1 MRKRN
6 TACKLI
12 QALILAAIVMLL
24 PVTVWA
30 QETTLTTVVPS
41 SHILHLDLTGEGTI
55 VVDGV
60 AYTQSADIQIQRKS
74 RPEISLQITDGN
86 KVKSVLWGD
95 EDITEAIRKGSW
107 TMPEVIEDVSIFV
120 NLEKAGTTP
129 QTGDV
134 VHKYLLMNIAA
145 VSLVGMTVCLI
156 KLKKDKAT
164 QKKKSSPM

>member
-1 MRKRN
+1 MKRKN

-41 SHILHLDLTGEGTI
+41 SHTLHLELSGEGTI
-55 VVDGV
+55 VIDGV

-74 RPEISLQITDGN
+74 RPEISLQIADGN
-86 KVKSVLWGD
+86 KVKSVLWGS

-107 TMPEVIEDVSIFV
+107 TMPEVIEDVSLSVTF
-120 NLEKAGTTP
+120 EKTSSTP
-129 QTGDV
+129 QTGDASRPD
-134 VHKYLLMNIAA
+134 LWFTIAA
-145 VSLVGMTVCLI
+145 LSLIGMIICWLMRT
-156 KLKKDKAT
+156 K
-164 QKKKSSPM
+164 QKV

>member
-1 MRKRN
+1 MKRKN
-6 TACKLI
+6 TACKVI

-41 SHILHLDLTGEGTI
+41 SHVLHLELTGEGAV

-74 RPEISLQITDGN
+74 RPEISLQIADGN
-86 KVKSVLWGD
+86 KVKSVLWGS

-107 TMPEVIEDVSIFV
+107 TMPEVIGDVSLSVTF
-120 NLEKAGTTP
+120 EKVSDNP
-129 QTGDV
+129 QTGDAFD
-134 VHKYLLMNIAA
+134 LLLWFAIAA
-145 VSLVGMTVCLI
+145 LSLLGLTICWLMR
-156 KLKKDKAT
+156 KKET
-164 QKKKSSPM
+164 L

>member
-1 MRKRN
+1 MERKN

-12 QALILAAIVMLL
+12 QVLILAAIVMLL

-41 SHILHLDLTGEGTI
+41 SHILHLEMTGEGAI

-86 KVKSVLWGD
+86 KVKSVLWGS

-107 TMPEVIEDVSIFV
+107 TMPEAIEDVSLAVTF
-120 NLEKAGTTP
+120 EKTSSTP
-129 QTGDV
+129 QTGDASRPD
-134 VHKYLLMNIAA
+134 LWFIIAA
-145 VSLVGMTVCLI
+145 LSLIGMIICWLMR
-156 KLKKDKAT
+156 KK
-164 QKKKSSPM
+164 QKV

>member
-1 MRKRN
+1 MKRKN

-41 SHILHLDLTGEGTI
+41 SHVLHLELTGEGAV

-60 AYTQSADIQIQRKS
+60 TYTQSADIQIQRKS

-86 KVKSVLWGD
+86 KVKSVLWGG
-95 EDITEAIRKGSW
+95 EDITASISKGSW
-107 TMPEVIEDVSIFV
+107 TMPEVIEDVMLTVTF
-120 NLEKAGTTP
+120 EKTSSAP
-129 QTGDV
+129 QTGEV
-134 VHKYLLMNIAA
+134 SQPTLWFAIAA
-145 VSLVGMTVCLI
+145 LSWIGMIICWLMR
-156 KLKKDKAT
+156 KK
-164 QKKKSSPM
+164 QKR

>member
-1 MRKRN
+1 MKRKN

-41 SHILHLDLTGEGTI
+41 SYILHLEMIGEGAI

-86 KVKSVLWGD
+86 KVKSVLWGS

-107 TMPEVIEDVSIFV
+107 TMPEAIEDVSLSVTF
-120 NLEKAGTTP
+120 EKTSSTP
-129 QTGDV
+129 QTGDASRPD
-134 VHKYLLMNIAA
+134 LWFTIAA
-145 VSLVGMTVCLI
+145 LSLIGMIICWLMS
-156 KLKKDKAT
+156 KK
-164 QKKKSSPM
+164 QKV

>member
-1 MRKRN
+1 MKRKN

-41 SHILHLDLTGEGTI
+41 SHILHLELTGEGTI

-60 AYTQSADIQIQRKS
+60 AYTQSTDIQIQRKS
-74 RPEISLQITDGN
+74 RPEISLQITDGY

-107 TMPEVIEDVSIFV
+107 TMPEVIEDVSLSVTF
-120 NLEKAGTTP
+120 EKTSSTP
-129 QTGDV
+129 QTGDAFQPELWLSTAGIS
-134 VHKYLLMNIAA
+134 LLGMIA
-145 VSLVGMTVCLI
+145 CLLLYR
-156 KLKKDKAT
+156 KQKA
-164 QKKKSSPM
+164 

>member
-1 MRKRN
+1 MKRKN

-12 QALILAAIVMLL
+12 PVLILAAIVMLL

-41 SHILHLDLTGEGTI
+41 SYVLHLELIGEGTV

-74 RPEISLQITDGN
+74 RPEISLQITDGH

-107 TMPEVIEDVSIFV
+107 TMPEVIEDVSLSVTF
-120 NLEKAGTTP
+120 EKTSSTP
-129 QTGDV
+129 QTGDASRPN
-134 VHKYLLMNIAA
+134 LWFIIAA
-145 VSLVGMTVCLI
+145 LSLIGMIICWLMR
-156 KLKKDKAT
+156 KK
-164 QKKKSSPM
+164 QKV

>member
-1 MRKRN
+1 MKRKN

-41 SHILHLDLTGEGTI
+41 SHTLHIELTGEGTI
-55 VVDGV
+55 IVDGV

-86 KVKSVLWGD
+86 KVKSVLRGS

-107 TMPEVIEDVSIFV
+107 TMPEVIEDVSLSVTF
-120 NLEKAGTTP
+120 EKTSSTP
-129 QTGDV
+129 QTGDASRPD
-134 VHKYLLMNIAA
+134 LWFIIAA
-145 VSLVGMTVCLI
+145 LSLIGMIICWLMR
-156 KLKKDKAT
+156 KK
-164 QKKKSSPM
+164 QKV

>member
-1 MRKRN
+1 MMKRKN

-41 SHILHLDLTGEGTI
+41 SHVLHLELTGEGTV

-86 KVKSVLWGD
+86 KVKSVLWGS
-95 EDITEAIRKGSW
+95 EDITEAIKKGSW
-107 TMPEVIEDVSIFV
+107 TMPEVIEDVSLSVTF
-120 NLEKAGTTP
+120 EKTSSTP
-129 QTGDV
+129 QTGDASRPD
-134 VHKYLLMNIAA
+134 LWFTIAA
-145 VSLVGMTVCLI
+145 LSLIGMIICWLMS
-156 KLKKDKAT
+156 KK
-164 QKKKSSPM
+164 QKV

>member
-1 MRKRN
+1 MKRKN

-12 QALILAAIVMLL
+12 QVLILVAIVMLL

-41 SHILHLDLTGEGTI
+41 SHILPLELTGEGAV

-74 RPEISLQITDGN
+74 RPEISLQITDGS

-107 TMPEVIEDVSIFV
+107 TMPEVIEDVSLSVTF
-120 NLEKAGTTP
+120 EKTSSNP
-129 QTGDV
+129 QTGDASRPD
-134 VHKYLLMNIAA
+134 LWFIIAA
-145 VSLVGMTVCLI
+145 LSLIGIIICWLMR
-156 KLKKDKAT
+156 KK
-164 QKKKSSPM
+164 QKV

>member
-1 MRKRN
+1 MKRKN

-41 SHILHLDLTGEGTI
+41 SHVLHLELTGEGTI

-86 KVKSVLWGD
+86 KVKSVLWGN

-107 TMPEVIEDVSIFV
+107 SMPEVIADVSLSVTF
-120 NLEKAGTTP
+120 EKTSSTP
-129 QTGDV
+129 QTGDASRPD
-134 VHKYLLMNIAA
+134 LWFTIAA
-145 VSLVGMTVCLI
+145 LSLIGMIICWLMR
-156 KLKKDKAT
+156 KK
-164 QKKKSSPM
+164 QKV

>member
-1 MRKRN
+1 MKRKN

-12 QALILAAIVMLL
+12 QALILAAIIMLL

-41 SHILHLDLTGEGTI
+41 SHILHLEMIGEGAI

-86 KVKSVLWGD
+86 KVKSALWGS

-107 TMPEVIEDVSIFV
+107 TMPEVIEDISLSVTF
-120 NLEKAGTTP
+120 EKTSNTP
-129 QTGDV
+129 QTGDASRPD
-134 VHKYLLMNIAA
+134 LWFIIAA
-145 VSLVGMTVCLI
+145 LSLIGIIICWLMR
-156 KLKKDKAT
+156 KK
-164 QKKKSSPM
+164 QKV

>member
-1 MRKRN
+1 MKRKN

-41 SHILHLDLTGEGTI
+41 SHVLHLELTGEGAI

-86 KVKSVLWGD
+86 KVKSVLWGS

-107 TMPEVIEDVSIFV
+107 TMPEVIEDVSLSVTF
-120 NLEKAGTTP
+120 EKTSSTP
-129 QTGDV
+129 QTGDASRPD
-134 VHKYLLMNIAA
+134 LWFTIAA
-145 VSLVGMTVCLI
+145 LSLIGMIICWLMR
-156 KLKKDKAT
+156 KK
-164 QKKKSSPM
+164 QKV

>member
-1 MRKRN
+1 MTSKN

-12 QALILAAIVMLL
+12 TALILVAIVMLL

-41 SHILHLDLTGEGTI
+41 SHTLHLELSGEGAI

-107 TMPEVIEDVSIFV
+107 TMPEVTEDVVLTVTF
-120 NLEKAGTTP
+120 EKTSSTP
-129 QTGDV
+129 Q
-134 VHKYLLMNIAA
+134 MNRT
-145 VSLVGMTVCLI
+145 SKNG
-156 KLKKDKAT
+156 
-164 QKKKSSPM
+164 Q

>member
-1 MRKRN
+1 MKRKN
-6 TACKLI
+6 TACKLS
-12 QALILAAIVMLL
+12 QVLILVAIVMLL

-41 SHILHLDLTGEGTI
+41 SHILHLELTGEGAI

-86 KVKSVLWGD
+86 KVKSVLWGS

-107 TMPEVIEDVSIFV
+107 TMPEVTEDVVLTVTF
-120 NLEKAGTTP
+120 EKTSSTP
-129 QTGDV
+129 QTGDAS
-134 VHKYLLMNIAA
+134 LPDLWFTIAA
-145 VSLVGMTVCLI
+145 LSLIGMIICWLMR
-156 KLKKDKAT
+156 KK
-164 QKKKSSPM
+164 QKV

>member
-1 MRKRN
+1 MKRKN

-12 QALILAAIVMLL
+12 QALILAAIIMLL

-41 SHILHLDLTGEGTI
+41 SHILHLELTGEGTI

-86 KVKSVLWGD
+86 KVKSVLWGS

-107 TMPEVIEDVSIFV
+107 TMPEVIEDVSLSVTF
-120 NLEKAGTTP
+120 EKTSSTP
-129 QTGDV
+129 QTGDASRPD
-134 VHKYLLMNIAA
+134 LWFTIAA
-145 VSLVGMTVCLI
+145 LSLIGMIICWLMS
-156 KLKKDKAT
+156 KK
-164 QKKKSSPM
+164 QKV

>member
-6 TACKLI
+6 TAYKLI

-41 SHILHLDLTGEGTI
+41 SHTLHLELSGEGTI

-74 RPEISLQITDGN
+74 RPEISLQITDGH
-86 KVKSVLWGD
+86 KVKSVLWGS
-95 EDITEAIRKGSW
+95 EDITEAISKGSW
-107 TMPEVIEDVSIFV
+107 TMPEVIDDVSLSVTF
-120 NLEKAGTTP
+120 EKTSSTP
-129 QTGDV
+129 QTGDASRPD
-134 VHKYLLMNIAA
+134 LWFIIAA
-145 VSLVGMTVCLI
+145 LSLIGMIICWLMR
-156 KLKKDKAT
+156 KK
-164 QKKKSSPM
+164 QKV

>member
-1 MRKRN
+1 MKSKN
-6 TACKLI
+6 TACKLVPV
-12 QALILAAIVMLL
+12 LILAAIVMLL

-41 SHILHLDLTGEGTI
+41 SHILHLEMTGEGAI

-74 RPEISLQITDGN
+74 RPEISLQITDGY

-107 TMPEVIEDVSIFV
+107 TMPEVIEDVSLSVTF
-120 NLEKAGTTP
+120 EKTSSTP
-129 QTGDV
+129 QTGDASR
-134 VHKYLLMNIAA
+134 LGLWFTIAA
-145 VSLVGMTVCLI
+145 LSLIGLI
-156 KLKKDKAT
+156 ICWLMSKK
-164 QKKKSSPM
+164 QKV

>member
-1 MRKRN
+1 MKRKN

-41 SHILHLDLTGEGTI
+41 SHVLHLELTGEGTI

-86 KVKSVLWGD
+86 KLKSVLWGD

-107 TMPEVIEDVSIFV
+107 TMPEVIEDVSLSVTF
-120 NLEKAGTTP
+120 EKTSSTP
-129 QTGDV
+129 QTGDASRPD
-134 VHKYLLMNIAA
+134 LWFTIAA
-145 VSLVGMTVCLI
+145 LSLFGMIICWLMC
-156 KLKKDKAT
+156 KK
-164 QKKKSSPM
+164 QKV